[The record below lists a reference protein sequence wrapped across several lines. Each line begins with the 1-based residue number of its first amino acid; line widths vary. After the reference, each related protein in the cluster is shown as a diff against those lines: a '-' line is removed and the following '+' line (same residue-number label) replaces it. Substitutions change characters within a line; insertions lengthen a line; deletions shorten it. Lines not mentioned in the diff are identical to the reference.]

1 MQIKRP
7 PLNRASAT
15 GFAPKVDGRRLRG
28 ARTKQ
33 RIIEAMLGLVR
44 EGNLNPRVGEIAERA
59 GCVGRSIFD
68 HFVTLNGLRGAAGE
82 YAMNQ
87 AIALAP
93 LVNADADRQTRISA
107 QVHTRA
113 GACER
118 TLPFWSLLLAGQS
131 TSPALREKVTV
142 ARKLIRVQIEAI
154 YRPELASLPEIER
167 CKLLVALDAL
177 TAFES
182 WGLMREYHEMSFD
195 EACGIWVGAID
206 SLLPPTP
213 EPGRNWRLGKT

>member
-1 MQIKRP
+1 MSKLPRPKRV
-7 PLNRASAT
+7 SAA
-15 GFAPKVDGRRLRG
+15 GFAPQVDRRRLRS

-33 RIIEAMLGLVR
+33 RIIEAFLDLLR
-44 EGNLNPRVGEIAERA
+44 EGNPNPRLGEVANRA
-59 GCVGRSIFD
+59 GCAVRSI
-68 HFVTLNGLRGAAGE
+68 HERFVSVNELHGAAAE

-113 GACER
+113 GTCER
-118 TLPFWSLLLAGQS
+118 TLHLWRLLLAGQS
-131 TSPALREKVTV
+131 SSPGLRDRVTI
-142 ARKLIRVQIEAI
+142 ARKMIGLRLEAM
-154 YRPELASLPEIER
+154 YRPELASLPEVER
-167 CKLLVALDAL
+167 RKLLVTLEAL
-177 TAFES
+177 TDFES

-195 EACGIWVGAID
+195 DACGIWVGAID

-213 EPGRNWRLGKT
+213 EASRRPNP

>member
-1 MQIKRP
+1 VQISKRP
-7 PLNRASAT
+7 PLNGASVA

-33 RIIEAMLGLVR
+33 RIIEAMLELVR
-44 EGNLNPRVGEIAERA
+44 EGNPNPRVGEIAERA
-59 GCVGRSIFD
+59 GCVARSIFD
-68 HFVTLNGLRGAAGE
+68 HFVSVNGLRGAATD

-93 LVNADADRQTRISA
+93 LVDADADRLTRISA

-113 GACER
+113 GTCER
-118 TLPFWSLLLAGQS
+118 TLALWRLMLAGQS
-131 TSPALREKVTV
+131 SSPGLRDKVTI
-142 ARKLIRVQIEAI
+142 ARKLIGVQIEAI
-154 YRPELASLPEIER
+154 YRPELASLPEVER
-167 CKLLVALDAL
+167 RKLLVTLEAL
-177 TAFES
+177 TDFES

-195 EACGIWVGAID
+195 DACGIWVGAID

-213 EPGRNWRLGKT
+213 EASLRPNT